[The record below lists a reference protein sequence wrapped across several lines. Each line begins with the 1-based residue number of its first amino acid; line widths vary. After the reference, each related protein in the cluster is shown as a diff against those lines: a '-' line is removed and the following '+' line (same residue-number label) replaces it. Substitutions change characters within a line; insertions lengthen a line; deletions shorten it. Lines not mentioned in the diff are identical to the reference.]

1 MNKGLSTTPGAMKLL
16 IDDRNARWAKRLD
29 TMLAESHTY
38 FSTVGAGHLGGP
50 HGLPALLKTHG
61 YKVEITRPVQ

>member
-38 FSTVGAGHLGGP
+38 FITVGAGHLGGP

>member
-29 TMLAESHTY
+29 AMLGEPHTY
-38 FSTVGAGHLGGP
+38 FVTVGAGQLGGP
-50 HGLPALLKTHG
+50 HGLSALLKGHG
-61 YKVEITRPVQ
+61 YKVEMTPPAR